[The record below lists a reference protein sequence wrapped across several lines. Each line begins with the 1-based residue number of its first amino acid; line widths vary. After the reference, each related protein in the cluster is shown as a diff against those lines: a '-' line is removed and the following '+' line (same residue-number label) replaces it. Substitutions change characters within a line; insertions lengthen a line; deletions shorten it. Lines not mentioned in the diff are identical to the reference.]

1 MITAVIAASIGFIF
15 GVLTCDAAYKQVDK
29 EKEDDNHT

>member
-1 MITAVIAASIGFIF
+1 MIIAVIAASIGFIF

-29 EKEDDNHT
+29 ENENDHHT